1 MPAKIPGGLAIFDFD
16 GTLIPNPSS
25 EWRFVYFLVRR
36 KRLRLGDLAHSIVFA
51 ARWWPRY
58 GRQVMKKNK
67 AYLGGMKVT
76 EAEALAREFVAEIL
90 LPLLRPAVLARLRQH
105 QTHGDTVALLTGAP
119 SFIAQPICEALAIRH
134 CIACECEISD
144 GHFLPLPP
152 HRHPFGEEKLVLAQ
166 RLCEKLG
173 RSMKQV
179 TAYAD
184 SIHDRA
190 LLVEAGVPVAVSP
203 DGELARLARQQNW
216 PVLMC

>member
-1 MPAKIPGGLAIFDFD
+1 MPDRLAIFDFD

-25 EWRFVYFLVRR
+25 EWRFVHFLVRR
-36 KRLRLGDLAHSIVFA
+36 KRLGFGDLARSMAFA
-51 ARWWPRY
+51 TRWWPRY

-67 AYLGGMKVT
+67 AYLAGMKVT
-76 EAEALAREFVAEIL
+76 EAEALAREFVAEIV
-90 LPLLRPAVLARLRQH
+90 LPLLRPAVMARLHQH

-134 CIACECEISD
+134 CIACECEISA

-152 HRHPFGEEKLVLAQ
+152 HRHPFGEEKLLLARQ
-166 RLCEKLG
+166 LCEKLG
-173 RSMKQV
+173 QSMSQV

-190 LLVEAGVPVAVSP
+190 LLAEAGAAVAVAP
-203 DGELARLARQQNW
+203 DAALAKLARQQNW
-216 PVLMC
+216 PVVMF